1 LALDETHGVDAF
13 RLRLLA
19 SFNVFLIEYQSA
31 FKLSTIRWCDMSVSH
46 SFEPRF
52 LFVQFAWS
60 GARHSLTG
68 CGIPKQD
75 ACLDG
80 ALDL

>member
-1 LALDETHGVDAF
+1 M
-13 RLRLLA
+13 RLTVLMRFDYGCLPA
-19 SFNVFLIEYQSA
+19 SMSFLSNINRRS
-31 FKLSTIRWCDMSVSH
+31 KLSTIRWCDMSVSH

-75 ACLDG
+75 ACIDG